1 MKYVLRSWNNVV
13 LGLNYQKNVGYTLE
27 KGFLSTPGPV
37 QSNQSVCF
45 CIWSSRKTFFATMR
59 KFGYGG
65 RGSINGVSGGKS
77 VNCAFT
83 IDLW

>member
-37 QSNQSVCF
+37 WSVG
-45 CIWSSRKTFFATMR
+45 KTDLIEFDAQVGNLATL
-59 KFGYGG
+59 
-65 RGSINGVSGGKS
+65 ISGEK
-77 VNCAFT
+77 
-83 IDLW
+83 